1 MEGTD
6 YALDIFLTEH
16 TWDIYYKVSAEGKPT
31 YSSVHTN
38 NNS

>member
-6 YALDIFLTEH
+6 YALDTFLH

-31 YSSVHTN
+31 YSNIHTN

>member
-1 MEGTD
+1 MAETD
-6 YALDIFLTEH
+6 YALDTFLTDH

-31 YSSVHTN
+31 YSSIHI